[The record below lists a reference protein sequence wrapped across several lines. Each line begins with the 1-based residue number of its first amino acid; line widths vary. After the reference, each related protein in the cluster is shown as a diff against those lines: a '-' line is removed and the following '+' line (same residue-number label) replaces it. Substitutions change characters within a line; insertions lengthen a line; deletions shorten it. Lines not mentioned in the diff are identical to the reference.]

1 MLGMCT
7 GERSSFSPLF
17 LRGFSL
23 LNAIV
28 EERISSIRC
37 RTLLA
42 YGCLGG
48 YAGTKKK
55 KRILIPK
62 GMERRGQEEASPCLA
77 GVIAGLPVQV
87 AVFLGGDEWT
97 RCVR

>member
-1 MLGMCT
+1 MAASVVT
-7 GERSSFSPLF
+7 RER
-17 LRGFSL
+17 R
-23 LNAIV
+23 
-28 EERISSIRC
+28 
-37 RTLLA
+37 
-42 YGCLGG
+42 
-48 YAGTKKK
+48 KKK
-55 KRILIPK
+55 LILIPK